1 MTFLLCS
8 GCGGGTE
15 EKTAFESW
23 RQSYAAAESHEI
35 EAVIKASDDTRAGE
49 YQLRYSAGP
58 EGETVEV
65 LAPETIAKVKAAVA
79 DDGARLE
86 YDGVQLDTGTALQG
100 RLSPL
105 MSLPTLSRFL
115 REGHVESVWNE
126 KMDGET
132 LRVAELEDGDG
143 VRLRLWQSA
152 DGTPVHAELR
162 SGERVEITMNITKF
176 S

>member
-1 MTFLLCS
+1 MDEKLLLEQIDAFVAEN
-8 GCGGGTE
+8 E
-15 EKTAFESW
+15 ENVLRDLKTLVDINSVES
-23 RQSYAAAESHEI
+23 EPLP
-35 EAVIKASDDTRAGE
+35 G
-49 YQLRYSAGP
+49 
-58 EGETVEV
+58 
-65 LAPETIAKVKAAVA
+65 APF
-79 DDGARLE
+79 
-86 YDGVQLDTGTALQG
+86 GVQLDTGTALQG

-132 LRVAELEDGDG
+132 LRVVELEDGDG